1 MESPMLDNKNVEVT
15 INTAT
20 SSSSNQFIP
29 DNLELPDDTFR
40 MSLDNFSMIGEN
52 VTIGRGVSVDS
63 SVAGNPYTPS
73 IDLPS
78 PLQTPDLQTPD
89 IEISDSQKLH
99 IGTLDVQTSGV
110 ETPDLQTPV
119 VETVDVQTPGIE
131 IPDVKIPD
139 TEMIDLQTPDAETIV
154 LQTPDAE
161 TIDLQS
167 PDIEPLTPG
176 IGTPD
181 VEIPDTETID
191 LQTPDIE
198 TIDVQTPGIGTP
210 NVDTPDTE
218 LIIDLQTPDIETLEV
233 QTPAIET
240 PEVETSD
247 AETVHLQ
254 TPDIQTPD
262 IETPGVQT
270 PPPEDKTSP
279 PIIETPKQVQTK
291 TEIKRP
297 QTLLKLSLSK
307 KSDNDLFVKPSPVA
321 DLMSPARMLQF
332 EVEASSA
339 TPTMKRAAVDFDF
352 FSKNNFEEYFAESEA
367 KEDVK
372 SEDPEDGGTFK
383 ETAVIVKADTVRLE
397 IGYVNLNGPAK
408 VDISHFDLLKVLGTG
423 AYGKVFL
430 VRKKVGIDEGKLYA
444 MKVLKK
450 ASIVQKLK
458 TAEHTRTERQVLEAV
473 RACPFLVTL
482 HYAFQTDSKLHLILD
497 YVAGGEL
504 FTHLYQ
510 REHFNENE
518 VRIYI
523 AEIILALEQL
533 HKLGIIYRDIK
544 LENILLDAEG
554 HIVLTDFGL
563 SKEFCGGESRAYS
576 FCGTIEYMAPEVVRS
591 GSQGHDIAVDWWSVG
606 VLTYELLTGAS
617 PFTVE
622 GEKNTQQEITKRIV
636 RCSYPVPPD
645 VSPEVQDFIRKLL
658 VKDPRRRL
666 GGGEH
671 DAEELKRHPFFQ
683 NLDWDAV
690 ARRKIPAPFVPVLT
704 HAADTCNFAD
714 EFTRMP
720 PTDSPAQAPK
730 HHDKLFLGYSYVA
743 PSILFSENVIADQIW
758 MQATGEKN
766 ERLKGW
772 VAKDSPFFQKYAVEL
787 SSPLLGD
794 GSYSVCRKCIHRQS
808 GKEYAV
814 KIISTQKK
822 DIKQEIELLKAC
834 QGCPYIITL
843 HEVFHDSAFTYIVTE
858 LAAGGELAAQISG
871 GLDERI
877 ARRLLAQLALALRHM
892 HARRV
897 SHRDLKPENILLST
911 SRLSEAK
918 VKVVDFGFARRTP
931 DCAEERPRM
940 MTPCFSLPYA
950 APEVVSRA
958 RSAAAPGYG
967 PQCDLW
973 SLGVVYYYML
983 CGKAPFQPLSKK
995 EPITAFMDRIRIGN
1009 FTMDGPIW
1017 ENISTESKRIV
1028 LGLLAVDPLRRF
1040 GTDELLAA
1048 LGISIPVDNS
1058 FRLCDMTKADLYKR
1072 RYKNKHRESSAS
1084 EAGTSQS
1091 DIAEEP
1097 EEKEIS
1103 LIDTINNLKNRMN
1116 KNSIENDVELIKANT
1131 IETPVTE
1138 SSEPTYTD
1146 IDDDVPSVK
1155 PVEKTYAKSRSKYD
1169 DYIYIE
1175 SSQGLDGTEV
1185 AFPKSSRAK
1194 KSKSP
1199 VPRKRRKVETPQT
1212 KKAVNGVRET
1222 RSKVGNGTRAKKEV
1236 QKRALRSKS
1245 VTDKSRATKES
1256 IENEKTLVTRVT
1268 RKRRYEEV
1276 TKPVLREKGQN
1287 GRASCKP
1294 SPEPVAEE
1302 RKVIRARKARNVPAP
1317 EVEEAANV
1325 RMTRSRRRRLEVS
1338 LSPSEVAAAALAASL
1353 SCERRVT
1360 SVESVKSV
1368 TNTKAKRRNN
1378 AKARP
1383 KAAASK
1389 AKKPPVRTTRAR
1401 AARR

>member
-1 MESPMLDNKNVEVT
+1 MA
-15 INTAT
+15 TAT
-20 SSSSNQFIP
+20 AEMSLPDKKPEHESGYYEGSDQEGSMECGCPSPVSSRNSSHSTKLKRRHSAGKHKKVPPKKARTEPPVNGCSVTANGHVDKSVEIVECSSSSVSSVKDCKKLEELIP
-29 DNLELPDDTFR
+29 VPGPSSKRSSSVEL
-40 MSLDNFSMIGEN
+40 IGGT
-52 VTIGRGVSVDS
+52 VPAPARDSVDWS
-63 SVAGNPYTPS
+63 
-73 IDLPS
+73 L
-78 PLQTPDLQTPD
+78 
-89 IEISDSQKLH
+89 
-99 IGTLDVQTSGV
+99 
-110 ETPDLQTPV
+110 
-119 VETVDVQTPGIE
+119 VDAS
-131 IPDVKIPD
+131 KIR
-139 TEMIDLQTPDAETIV
+139 
-154 LQTPDAE
+154 
-161 TIDLQS
+161 
-167 PDIEPLTPG
+167 
-176 IGTPD
+176 
-181 VEIPDTETID
+181 
-191 LQTPDIE
+191 
-198 TIDVQTPGIGTP
+198 
-210 NVDTPDTE
+210 
-218 LIIDLQTPDIETLEV
+218 
-233 QTPAIET
+233 
-240 PEVETSD
+240 
-247 AETVHLQ
+247 
-254 TPDIQTPD
+254 
-262 IETPGVQT
+262 
-270 PPPEDKTSP
+270 
-279 PIIETPKQVQTK
+279 
-291 TEIKRP
+291 KRC
-297 QTLLKLSLSK
+297 K
-307 KSDNDLFVKPSPVA
+307 
-321 DLMSPARMLQF
+321 
-332 EVEASSA
+332 
-339 TPTMKRAAVDFDF
+339 
-352 FSKNNFEEYFAESEA
+352 
-367 KEDVK
+367 
-372 SEDPEDGGTFK
+372 
-383 ETAVIVKADTVRLE
+383 
-397 IGYVNLNGPAK
+397 VNLNGPAK

-666 GGGEH
+666 GGGEQ

-787 SSPLLGD
+787 STPLLGD
-794 GSYSVCRKCIHRQS
+794 GSYSVCRKCIHRQT

-871 GLDERI
+871 GVDERI

-897 SHRDLKPENILLST
+897 VHRDLKPENILLST
-911 SRLSEAK
+911 CRLSEAK

-1009 FTMDGPIW
+1009 FTMDGAIW

-1138 SSEPTYTD
+1138 SPEPTYTD
-1146 IDDDVPSVK
+1146 IDDDVPPVK
-1155 PVEKTYAKSRSKYD
+1155 PVEKTYAKSRSKLD

-1185 AFPKSSRAK
+1185 AFPKTSRAK

-1199 VPRKRRKVETPQT
+1199 VPRKRRKVETRQT
-1212 KKAVNGVRET
+1212 KKVVNGVRET
-1222 RSKVGNGTRAKKEV
+1222 RSKVENGTRATKTKEV
-1236 QKRALRSKS
+1236 QKRVLRSKS
-1245 VTDKSRATKES
+1245 VTEKTRATKES

-1287 GRASCKP
+1287 GRSSCKP
-1294 SPEPVAEE
+1294 SPEPVVEE
-1302 RKVIRARKARNVPAP
+1302 RKVIRAKKTRNAP
-1317 EVEEAANV
+1317 LTVDVEEATNV

-1338 LSPSEVAAAALAASL
+1338 LSPSEVRGALALTASL
-1353 SCERRVT
+1353 SSERRVT
-1360 SVESVKSV
+1360 SVESSRSARSV
-1368 TNTKAKRRNN
+1368 AHTKAKRKHD
-1378 AKARP
+1378 AKAKP
-1383 KAAASK
+1383 KGPRASK
-1389 AKKPPVRTTRAR
+1389 AKKAPVRATRAR
-1401 AARR
+1401 ASRR

>member
-1 MESPMLDNKNVEVT
+1 MA
-15 INTAT
+15 TAT
-20 SSSSNQFIP
+20 AEMS
-29 DNLELPDDTFR
+29 LPDKKPEHESGYYEGSDQEG
-40 MSLDNFSMIGEN
+40 SMECGC
-52 VTIGRGVSVDS
+52 
-63 SVAGNPYTPS
+63 
-73 IDLPS
+73 
-78 PLQTPDLQTPD
+78 
-89 IEISDSQKLH
+89 
-99 IGTLDVQTSGV
+99 
-110 ETPDLQTPV
+110 
-119 VETVDVQTPGIE
+119 
-131 IPDVKIPD
+131 
-139 TEMIDLQTPDAETIV
+139 
-154 LQTPDAE
+154 
-161 TIDLQS
+161 
-167 PDIEPLTPG
+167 
-176 IGTPD
+176 
-181 VEIPDTETID
+181 
-191 LQTPDIE
+191 
-198 TIDVQTPGIGTP
+198 
-210 NVDTPDTE
+210 
-218 LIIDLQTPDIETLEV
+218 
-233 QTPAIET
+233 
-240 PEVETSD
+240 
-247 AETVHLQ
+247 
-254 TPDIQTPD
+254 
-262 IETPGVQT
+262 
-270 PPPEDKTSP
+270 
-279 PIIETPKQVQTK
+279 
-291 TEIKRP
+291 
-297 QTLLKLSLSK
+297 
-307 KSDNDLFVKPSPVA
+307 PSPVSSRNSSHSTKLKRRHSA
-321 DLMSPARMLQF
+321 QKHKKVPPKKARTEPPVNGCSLNINGHIDKSVEIVECSSTSVSSVKDYKKPEELMPVPGPSSKRSSSVELIGGTVPAPARDSVDWNL
-332 EVEASSA
+332 VDASKIR
-339 TPTMKRAAVDFDF
+339 KRC
-352 FSKNNFEEYFAESEA
+352 K
-367 KEDVK
+367 
-372 SEDPEDGGTFK
+372 
-383 ETAVIVKADTVRLE
+383 
-397 IGYVNLNGPAK
+397 VNLNGAAK

-430 VRKKVGIDEGKLYA
+430 VRKRCGIDEGKLYA

-482 HYAFQTDSKLHLILD
+482 HYAFQTDAKLHLILD

-510 REHFNENE
+510 REHFSENE

-683 NLDWDAV
+683 NLDWEAV
-690 ARRKIPAPFVPVLT
+690 ARREIPAPFVPVLT

-743 PSILFSENVIADQIW
+743 PSILFSENVISDQIW
-758 MQATGEKN
+758 MQATGQKHDK
-766 ERLKGW
+766 LKGW
-772 VAKDSPFFQKYAVEL
+772 VAKDSPFFQKYSVEL
-787 SSPLLGD
+787 STPLLGD
-794 GSYSVCRKCIHRQS
+794 GSYSVCRKCIHRQT

-858 LAAGGELAAQISG
+858 LASGGELASQLSG
-871 GLDERI
+871 GALAERT

-892 HARRV
+892 HARKV
-897 SHRDLKPENILLST
+897 VHRDLKPENILLST
-911 SRLSEAK
+911 RCLEEAR
-918 VKVVDFGFARRTP
+918 VKVVDFGFARRSP
-931 DCAEERPRM
+931 ECPEERPRM

-950 APEVVSRA
+950 APEVVARA
-958 RSAAAPGYG
+958 RSQAAPGYG

-983 CGKAPFQPLSKK
+983 CGKAPFQPVSKK
-995 EPITAFMDRIRIGN
+995 EPITAFMDRIRTGN
-1009 FTMDGPIW
+1009 FTMDGQIW
-1017 ENISTESKRIV
+1017 ESISTESKRIV
-1028 LGLLAVDPLRRF
+1028 MGLLAVDPLRRF

-1048 LGISIPVDNS
+1048 LGVAIPEPTS
-1058 FRLCDMTKADLYKR
+1058 FKLADMTKADLYKR

-1091 DIAEEP
+1091 DTTEP
-1097 EEKEIS
+1097 EEKETS

-1116 KNSIENDVELIKANT
+1116 HNSLEKDVELIKANT
-1131 IETPVTE
+1131 IETPVAE
-1138 SSEPTYTD
+1138 SPEPSYD
-1146 IDDDVPSVK
+1146 IDDDVPPVK
-1155 PVEKTYAKSRSKYD
+1155 PVEKTYSKSRSKLD

-1185 AFPKSSRAK
+1185 AFPKTSRVK

-1199 VPRKRRKVETPQT
+1199 VPRKRRKVEPKP
-1212 KKAVNGVRET
+1212 KKEVNGEREL
-1222 RSKVGNGTRAKKEV
+1222 RSKVENGTRGRATKEV
-1236 QKRALRSKS
+1236 EKRVLRSKS
-1245 VTDKSRATKES
+1245 GTEKNRATKES
-1256 IENEKTLVTRVT
+1256 IENEKTVVTRVT
-1268 RKRRYEEV
+1268 RKRKYEEL

-1287 GRASCKP
+1287 GRASSKL
-1294 SPEPVAEE
+1294 STEPVVED
-1302 RKVIRARKARNVPAP
+1302 RKVLRARKAKAAPAAEP
-1317 EVEEAANV
+1317 ELGGA

-1338 LSPSEVAAAALAASL
+1338 LSPSEVPALAASFD
-1353 SCERRVT
+1353 SARVT
-1360 SVESVKSV
+1360 SVESSKSH
-1368 TNTKAKRRNN
+1368 TKAKRAPP
-1378 AKARP
+1378 AKA
-1383 KAAASK
+1383 K
-1389 AKKPPVRTTRAR
+1389 AKPKPSKPKRGRGR
-1401 AARR
+1401 PGRR